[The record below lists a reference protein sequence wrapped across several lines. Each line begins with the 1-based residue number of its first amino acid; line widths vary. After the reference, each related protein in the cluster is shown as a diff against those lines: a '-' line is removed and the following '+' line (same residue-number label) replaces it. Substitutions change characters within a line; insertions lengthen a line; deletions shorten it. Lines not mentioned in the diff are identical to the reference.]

1 MRGSFWLDSAES
13 AGGDFSARVF
23 PYSAVQKYLRLML
36 RHNTKFEAALH
47 RGHTFAHA
55 NPKLSATSTGA
66 DLELM
71 RQNDALPYSALLIC
85 CAATSLAHHLPIGG
99 GASSPNHEGDHESRP
114 TGSLQVHLGSAIL
127 ENSARCSGDGDV
139 FLSTPNELSCQGGP
153 IGCAHHA
160 AISDLG
166 RGS

>member
-85 CAATSLAHHLPIGG
+85 CAATFWAPIFRLELGEVWPSG
-99 GASSPNHEGDHESRP
+99 FMCLERDCLNQPAGRFRP
-114 TGSLQVHLGSAIL
+114 S
-127 ENSARCSGDGDV
+127 
-139 FLSTPNELSCQGGP
+139 
-153 IGCAHHA
+153 
-160 AISDLG
+160 
-166 RGS
+166 

>member
-55 NPKLSATSTGA
+55 NPKLSATPTGA

-71 RQNDALPYSALLIC
+71 RQNDALPYSALLT
-85 CAATSLAHHLPIGG
+85 A
-99 GASSPNHEGDHESRP
+99 
-114 TGSLQVHLGSAIL
+114 LQHSGPPYSDW
-127 ENSARCSGDGDV
+127 SWARSGPAV
-139 FLSTPNELSCQGGP
+139 SCV
-153 IGCAHHA
+153 
-160 AISDLG
+160 
-166 RGS
+166 